1 MDLTNIPTDIA
12 NKIND
17 QLLKREAVIRNRTYL
32 AKYKHGL
39 MGDTI
44 LHLADG
50 EDPVKAALAECRR
63 CSGET
68 NLLNFF
74 DAKFVVESVE
84 LVA

>member
-1 MDLTNIPTDIA
+1 MNLTKISPDIA
-12 NKIND
+12 NKINN
-17 QLLKREAVIRNRTYL
+17 QLLERKAVIRDHAYL
-32 AKYKHGL
+32 AKYKNGL

-44 LHLADG
+44 LHLFEKD
-50 EDPVKAALAECRR
+50 DPVKAAYAEYCR

-74 DAKFVVESVE
+74 DINMVVESVK